1 MANNRKERKQKRK
14 KRERFGGHVRGR
26 KCMTFVKSVEQN
38 GIGFGD
44 QFDLFFGERLTELHG
59 ECQTVIRV

>member
-1 MANNRKERKQKRK
+1 
-14 KRERFGGHVRGR
+14 
-26 KCMTFVKSVEQN
+26 MTFVKSVEQN

>member
-1 MANNRKERKQKRK
+1 
-14 KRERFGGHVRGR
+14 
-26 KCMTFVKSVEQN
+26 MTFVKSVEQN

-44 QFDLFFGERLTELHG
+44 QFDLLFGERLTELHG